1 MDRKS
6 KKTELERLILV
17 TEASRQRLTGDL
29 CGFRKRLDVPT
40 RVRGSLRNHPSG
52 WLGGSLVA
60 GMLASL
66 VFRRKKKTVEWRVEG
81 SREKRRRAGL
91 FGFVGSLITLASP
104 MLVSLAKVW
113 IGNQVRH
120 FLATQTLPPFLS
132 RAYPAVSRFAKPR

>member
-6 KKTELERLILV
+6 QKAELERLILV
-17 TEASRQRLTGDL
+17 TEASRLRLTADL
-29 CGFRKRLDVPT
+29 GTFRTRLDVPS
-40 RVRGSLRNHPSG
+40 RVRGSLRQHPGG
-52 WLGGSLVA
+52 WLGGSVLA

-66 VFRRKKKTVEWRVEG
+66 MFRRKKKTVEWRVEG
-81 SREKRRRAGL
+81 TREKRRRAGL
-91 FGFVGSLITLASP
+91 FGFVGSMITLASP

-132 RAYPAVSRFAKPR
+132 RAYPAVSRFSKPR